1 MITCASYNS
10 QTILTNPS
18 PCPRFDPSLDRTPLP
33 CLDLHSKPEV
43 ADGVLVD
50 LTPDVQDREDEG
62 GAQDLGE
69 GRREPAAL
77 ITDSPSPAPRTEVTK
92 N

>member
-18 PCPRFDPSLDRTPLP
+18 PCPRFDPSPDCTPLP
-33 CLDLHSKPEV
+33 CLDLHSEPEV
-43 ADGVLVD
+43 TDGVLVD
-50 LTPDVQDREDEG
+50 LTPDVQDGEDEG
-62 GAQDLGE
+62 RAQDLGE

-77 ITDSPSPAPRTEVTK
+77 ITDPPSQPPALK
-92 N
+92 